1 MNRKRKKEKH
11 IGGFLTENSR
21 SCLQNTLI
29 RYIIDIVIFSAND
42 CKINHSAE
50 FKHFNIALLCVHFL
64 KLRMFIQLVL
74 SKGI

>member
-11 IGGFLTENSR
+11 VGCFLTENSR
-21 SCLQNTLI
+21 SCLQNTLV

-50 FKHFNIALLCVHFL
+50 LKHFNIALLCVHFF
-64 KLRMFIQLVL
+64 KVRMFIQLVL